1 MVVRRAMDTILPKE
15 VQWRGGK
22 TDLSPNFEHCLR
34 TYGRTHIEAVV
45 LNDGDP
51 VHEYLN
57 ASRLRESYQRLRCE
71 RATNDEVLAIWKA
84 VSLGHWLRQARMSP

>member
-1 MVVRRAMDTILPKE
+1 MRRAMDNILPKD

-22 TDLSPNFEHCLR
+22 TDLSSNFEHCLR
-34 TYGRTHIEAVV
+34 TYGRAHIEGVV

-51 VHEYLN
+51 VHEYVN
-57 ASRLRESYQRLRCE
+57 VPRLRESYQRLRRE
-71 RATNDEVLAIWKA
+71 QATNEEVLAIWKA